1 MTMTTN
7 ERIQTLKPGRSI
19 ELSRSNAGR
28 VIAERSGDGRTLR
41 IVRETIGGYEVIR
54 REKW

>member
-1 MTMTTN
+1 MN
-7 ERIQTLKPGRSI
+7 NRNKIRTLKPGRSI
-19 ELSRSNAGR
+19 ELSRTTLGR

-41 IVRETIGGYEVIR
+41 IVRETTGGCEVIR

>member
-1 MTMTTN
+1 MTTN
-7 ERIQTLKPGRSI
+7 EKIQSLRPGRSI

>member
-1 MTMTTN
+1 MN
-7 ERIQTLKPGRSI
+7 NRNKISQLKPGRSI
-19 ELSRSNAGR
+19 ELSRTESGR

-41 IVRETIGGYEVIR
+41 IVRETSGGYWVIR